1 MNQWSGFILSECFEI
16 NLSERKEIIP
26 ESPGMCFS
34 GPGKYSSEINKYEKK
49 QLSF

>member
-26 ESPGMCFS
+26 ESPGMCFFR
-34 GPGKYSSEINKYEKK
+34 PRQILLRNK
-49 QLSF
+49 QI